1 MRNMVGP
8 CILAWGKLYIY
19 IYIYIYIVNILG
31 YLIIF
36 LIATGT
42 ERKAMFIISWES
54 EKRWRHWGPKG

>member
-1 MRNMVGP
+1 MGE
-8 CILAWGKLYIY
+8 IIY
-19 IYIYIYIVNILG
+19 IYTYICVVNILG

-54 EKRWRHWGPKG
+54 EKRWRRHWDPEG